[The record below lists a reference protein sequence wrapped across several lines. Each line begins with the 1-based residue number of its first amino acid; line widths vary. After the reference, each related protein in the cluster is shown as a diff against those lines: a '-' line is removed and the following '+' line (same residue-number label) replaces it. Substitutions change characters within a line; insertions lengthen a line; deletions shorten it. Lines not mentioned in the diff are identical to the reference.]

1 MAQRNDGVAELLLGL
16 IFGAGIGI
24 CIAGLATVV
33 VLVFFP
39 EYAPRLLL
47 AGLN

>member
-1 MAQRNDGVAELLLGL
+1 MLGL

-24 CIAGLATVV
+24 CIAGLAAVV

-47 AGLN
+47 AGLR